1 MPNLS
6 LNRVNMSGVGES
18 VRGSLNRRVSDGL
31 AKHTF
36 LFPDQL
42 PTDDW
47 IPALYEISPG
57 INPYLILGG

>member
-1 MPNLS
+1 
-6 LNRVNMSGVGES
+6 MSGVGES